1 MLFFM
6 GVNTLLFPYHKHR
19 ETLQAITQLTH
30 MAPLSL
36 SVAYD
41 ASKHNLTYPEM
52 PALGRMDFVYER

>member
-6 GVNTLLFPYHKHR
+6 GADTLLFPYHKHR
-19 ETLQAITQLTH
+19 DALQAITQLTH

-41 ASKHNLTYPEM
+41 AFKENLTYPEM
-52 PALGRMDFVYER
+52 QALNRMDFVYER